1 MVKQIRIGGDR
12 HRCVLQP
19 DSLDNTWIW
28 AEICVRQGAAKSPAP
43 IEFEKSEMTPG
54 EKPKSD
60 VEESEWHVTKG
71 AEDATGP
78 GFALTIG

>member
-1 MVKQIRIGGDR
+1 MDMGGDLCAA
-12 HRCVLQP
+12 RC
-19 DSLDNTWIW
+19 
-28 AEICVRQGAAKSPAP
+28 CKKSSPYQ
-43 IEFEKSEMTPG
+43 FEKSEMTPG